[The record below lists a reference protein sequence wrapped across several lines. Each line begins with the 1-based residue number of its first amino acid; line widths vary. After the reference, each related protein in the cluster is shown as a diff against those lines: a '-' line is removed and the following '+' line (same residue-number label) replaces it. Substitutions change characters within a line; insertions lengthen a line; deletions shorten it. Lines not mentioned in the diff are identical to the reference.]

1 MAETILTV
9 KGMNKSF
16 GPTRALSNVDFEL
29 KRGEVHGLIGENGS
43 GKSTLTSIIAGI
55 QPADSGEMRYKG
67 NLYDP
72 GSVVKAMGEGIAMIV
87 QEMGTAGSIS
97 VAENLFMGNLSGFSK
112 ASFVNKKAM
121 METAGKALEA
131 VGIRDIK
138 AQMMTGS
145 LDPESRKKVEIAKA
159 MMIDPEVLIVDE
171 TTTALS
177 QDGREILYSCI
188 DKMRSENKAVI
199 MISHDL
205 DEIMEICSVVTVLR
219 DGNIIGTLQKE
230 EFDTEKIKTMMVG
243 REIRGDLYRSDFDR
257 RVSDEV
263 VLSARDISGAWQI
276 SDVSLE
282 LHKGEILGIG
292 GIASGGIHELGRL
305 LFGIDKTALGT
316 VVLGDGTKVSN
327 PRVAVKHK
335 MGYVSKNRDEESLML
350 DTTIKNNLVLPALS
364 RIAKGGIFIYGGS
377 EKEIASK
384 IIEEMSVKCQSQ
396 DAPIRSL
403 SGGNKQKVSFGKWL
417 GCGTEILI
425 LDCPTRGIDIGV
437 KQAMYQMIYQLKK
450 EGISFILISEELQ
463 ELIGMSDRILIL
475 KDGRITGEYERSPEL
490 NEHDLVK
497 VMV

>member
-1 MAETILTV
+1 MSETILTV

-16 GPTRALSNVDFEL
+16 GPTRALCNVDFEL

-55 QPADSGEMRYKG
+55 QPADSGEMTYKG
-67 NLYDP
+67 KPYDP
-72 GSVVKAMGEGIAMIV
+72 GSVVKAMDDGIAMIV

-121 METAGKALEA
+121 MKKAGEALEA
-131 VGIRDIK
+131 AGITDIK
-138 AQMMTGS
+138 AQMPTGS
-145 LDPESRKKVEIAKA
+145 LNPESRKKVEIAKA

-188 DKMRSENKAVI
+188 EKMRSENKAVI

-230 EFDTEKIKTMMVG
+230 EFDAEQIKTMMVG
-243 REIRGDLYRSDFDR
+243 REIRGDLYRSDYDGT
-257 RVSDEV
+257 VSSEV
-263 VLSARDISGAWQI
+263 VLSAKDISGAWQI

-282 LHKGEILGIG
+282 LHRGEILGIG
-292 GIASGGIHELGRL
+292 GIASGGIHELGKL
-305 LFGIDKTALGT
+305 LFGIDKTALGS

-364 RIAKGGIFIYGGS
+364 RIAKGGIFIYGRS
-377 EKEIASK
+377 EKEVATK

-437 KQAMYQMIYQLKK
+437 KQAMYRMIYQLKQ

-475 KDGRITGEYERSPEL
+475 KDGRITGEYERSREL

>member
-55 QPADSGEMRYKG
+55 QPADSGQMTYKG
-67 NLYDP
+67 SRYDP
-72 GSVVKAMGEGIAMIV
+72 DSVVRAMDAGIAMIV

-97 VAENLFMGNLSGFSK
+97 VAENIFMGNLSGFSK
-112 ASFVNKKAM
+112 AAFVDKAEMMKKAG
-121 METAGKALEA
+121 EALEA
-131 VGIRDIK
+131 AGIHDIK
-138 AQMMTGS
+138 PQMMTGS
-145 LDPESRKKVEIAKA
+145 LNPEARKKVEIAKA
-159 MMIDPEVLIVDE
+159 MMISPEILIVDE

-188 DKMRSENKAVI
+188 DKMKAEDKAVI

-205 DEIMEICSVVTVLR
+205 DEIMEVCSVVTVLR
-219 DGNIIGTLQKE
+219 DGVIIGTLQKD
-230 EFDTEKIKTMMVG
+230 EFDEEKIKTMMVG
-243 REIRGDLYRSDFDR
+243 REIQGDLYRSDYDGKI
-257 RVSDEV
+257 SDEV
-263 VLSARDISGAWQI
+263 VLRAKDISGAWQI

-292 GIASGGIHELGRL
+292 GIASGGIHELGKL

-316 VVLGDGTKVSN
+316 VSLADGTKITN
-327 PRVAVKHK
+327 PRAAVRHK

-364 RIAKGGIFIYGGS
+364 RIAKGGIFIIGKD
-377 EKEIASK
+377 EKEVASK

-437 KQAMYQMIYQLKK
+437 KQAMYRMIYQLKQ

-475 KDGRITGEYERSPEL
+475 KDGRITGEYERSRDL
-490 NEHDLVK
+490 SEHELVK

>member
-1 MAETILTV
+1 MSETILTV

-16 GPTRALSNVDFEL
+16 GQTRALSNVDFEL

-55 QPADSGEMRYKG
+55 QPADSGEMTYKG
-67 NLYDP
+67 QPYDP
-72 GSVVKAMGEGIAMIV
+72 ESVVKAMESGIAMIV

-112 ASFVNKKAM
+112 ASFVNRKAM
-121 METAGKALEA
+121 MKKAGEALEA
-131 VGIRDIK
+131 AGITDIK
-138 AQMMTGS
+138 AHMRTGA

-177 QDGREILYSCI
+177 QDGREILYNCI
-188 DKMRSENKAVI
+188 EKMKSENKAVI

-219 DGNIIGTLQKE
+219 DGNIIGTLEKE
-230 EFDTEKIKTMMVG
+230 EFDAEQIKTMMVG
-243 REIRGDLYRSDFDR
+243 REIQGDLYRSDYDGT
-257 RVSDEV
+257 VSSEV
-263 VLSARDISGAWQI
+263 VLSAKDISGAWQI

-282 LHKGEILGIG
+282 LHRGEILGIG
-292 GIASGGIHELGRL
+292 GIASGGIHELGKL
-305 LFGIDKTALGT
+305 LFGIDKTALGS

-377 EKEIASK
+377 EKKVASK

-437 KQAMYQMIYQLKK
+437 KQAMYRMIYQLKQ

-475 KDGRITGEYERSPEL
+475 KDGRITGEYERSRKL

>member
-1 MAETILTV
+1 MSETILTV

>member
-1 MAETILTV
+1 MSETILTV

-282 LHKGEILGIG
+282 LHRGEILGIG